1 MLIRTIRRITLL
13 TILTLTSTHSNAAN
27 LMDIFLE
34 AQQEDAELRAANAL
48 LQAELEAVPQSRA
61 LLMPNISVSANTATV
76 DREFSGGQNDTEER
90 FNSNGYSARLT
101 QPLFRADR
109 WYQLLSAKASSKRA
123 LAEYKLAEQ
132 ELIIRVAEAYFN
144 VLRAEDNLSSAIAA
158 ETAFR
163 RQLDQ
168 TQERFDVG
176 LIAIT
181 DVHEAQAVYDLS
193 RVTRIT
199 QEEERDN
206 SFTALESITNQ
217 AYGKIDELDKAMPI
231 TSPQP
236 AIADDWVSMAIANN
250 TALAASKHQI
260 EAARQEVKR
269 QKSGHLPTLDA
280 VASYSHAEEGGIS
293 FFGNESDI
301 ENYALELNI
310 PIFQGGGT
318 RSKVREAHHRLTQAK
333 ENYESQYRSVKQD
346 IRRQLRTTN
355 SDVLRVAARK
365 LALKSNQSALEATE
379 GGYEVGTRNIVD
391 VLQARNSLFESQRD
405 YHNAIY
411 DYILNYLRL
420 KRIAG
425 TISPDD
431 LGTFNQWLKET
442 ASGTP

>member
-1 MLIRTIRRITLL
+1 MFKRI
-13 TILTLTSTHSNAAN
+13 ISHFTLTSIICLAGSYSYAAD
-27 LMDIFLE
+27 LMDIFHE
-34 AQQEDAELRAANAL
+34 AQKEDAQLRSAHAL

-61 LLMPNISVSANTATV
+61 QLLPNISLSANTATV
-76 DREFSGGQNDTEER
+76 DREFSGGPNNTEER
-90 FNSNGYSARLT
+90 FNSNGYSARLS

-123 LAEYKLAEQ
+123 LADYQLAEQ
-132 ELIIRVAEAYFN
+132 DLIIRVAEAYFN
-144 VLRAEDNLSSAIAA
+144 VLRAEDNLSSAVAA

-217 AYGKIDELDKAMPI
+217 TYGAIDPLDKSMPI
-231 TSPQP
+231 TNPEP
-236 AIADDWVSMAIANN
+236 VAAAEWVSMSIENSI
-250 TALAASKHQI
+250 ALAASKYQI
-260 EAARQEVKR
+260 EAAKQEVKR

-280 VASYSHAEEGGIS
+280 VASYSHAEDGGIS
-293 FFGNESDI
+293 FLGNESDI
-301 ENYALELNI
+301 ENYALELNV

-318 RSKVREAHHRLTQAK
+318 RSKVREAHHRLVQAK
-333 ENYESQYRSVKQD
+333 ENYESRYRSVKQD
-346 IRRQLRTTN
+346 IQRQLRTTN

-379 GGYEVGTRNIVD
+379 GGYDVGTRNIVD
-391 VLQARNSLFESQRD
+391 VLQARNNLFESQRD
-405 YHNAIY
+405 YYNAIY
-411 DYILNYLRL
+411 DYILNYLKL
-420 KRIAG
+420 KHIAG
-425 TISPDD
+425 TITPDD
-431 LGTFNQWLKET
+431 LSAFNRWLQDDHST
-442 ASGTP
+442 TP